1 MVAGSR
7 VESRRL
13 HQSMPIR
20 TVDRVAGCCP
30 VGRRVEPCLGS
41 QRGRGSAVEH
51 RPFKPGTRV
60 RLPPIP
66 PPLRRAGF
74 DPSTGHP
81 SSRDPGHARAG
92 PARRSAGSAWRTER
106 PPNPN
111 EPAHWRRG
119 RVRLNAAVSKTVGP
133 RKRVRGFESLR
144 RRQQGRGRLTVRRRT
159 ATPVVRERRA
169 GSSPAPSAKPKGGTE
184 RWPVLRCLRPVGDA
198 GRLLPRPAHHPPHG
212 ASRSPLWVATTK
224 GIFPRQCRGTGAVAQ
239 RRERRHG
246 STGQEQPEVPGSNP
260 GGAGAP
266 APLPEHPCGN
276 PVQPLPALAG
286 GALHLREYLVD
297 DALGAFSVPPVPFAR
312 GANGPYLPLV
322 PAGHAASPSM
332 NRPQRESTSRRNS
345 SKSALL

>member
-1 MVAGSR
+1 MIAGSR

-169 GSSPAPSAKPKGGTE
+169 GSSPAPSARPKGGRSAGPCYDASAPWVT
-184 RWPVLRCLRPVGDA
+184 RAASFPGPRTIRLTGHPVPLCGLQPQKGF
-198 GRLLPRPAHHPPHG
+198 
-212 ASRSPLWVATTK
+212 SR
-224 GIFPRQCRGTGAVAQ
+224 G
-239 RRERRHG
+239 
-246 STGQEQPEVPGSNP
+246 N
-260 GGAGAP
+260 AGAP
-266 APLPEHPCGN
+266 
-276 PVQPLPALAG
+276 
-286 GALHLREYLVD
+286 
-297 DALGAFSVPPVPFAR
+297 VP
-312 GANGPYLPLV
+312 
-322 PAGHAASPSM
+322 
-332 NRPQRESTSRRNS
+332 
-345 SKSALL
+345 